1 MIKICGAEFLISAS
15 EISQINDFAKSEVAF
30 LGRSNVG
37 KSSFINAI
45 VNQKNLAKS
54 SAIPGKTQLI
64 NFFEVN
70 FKDEIL
76 SKNGENSAQNF
87 SLIFVDLPG
96 FGYAKVS
103 KKMHFIWQKNLD
115 EFIKNRTGI
124 KLFVHLID
132 SRQFDLEIDENADSY
147 IRSFLRPDQALIKF
161 YTKSDKL
168 NQKEKAAVLKH
179 DPSAK
184 FMSIKNEKQI
194 LKRHLEE
201 KVVRACKSEIKRYI

>member
-1 MIKICGAEFLISAS
+1 
-15 EISQINDFAKSEVAF
+15 
-30 LGRSNVG
+30 
-37 KSSFINAI
+37 
-45 VNQKNLAKS
+45 
-54 SAIPGKTQLI
+54 
-64 NFFEVN
+64 
-70 FKDEIL
+70 
-76 SKNGENSAQNF
+76 
-87 SLIFVDLPG
+87 
-96 FGYAKVS
+96 
-103 KKMHFIWQKNLD
+103 MHFIWQKNLD

-194 LKRHLEE
+194 LNAREMIVKTALGGES
-201 KVVRACKSEIKRYI
+201 C

>member
-1 MIKICGAEFLISAS
+1 M
-15 EISQINDFAKSEVAF
+15 
-30 LGRSNVG
+30 
-37 KSSFINAI
+37 KSSFINAV

-179 DPSAK
+179 DPLAK

-194 LKRHLEE
+194 LNAR
-201 KVVRACKSEIKRYI
+201 EIIVKTALGGESC

>member
-15 EISQINDFAKSEVAF
+15 EISQISDFAKSEIAF

-37 KSSFINAI
+37 KSSFINAV

-76 SKNGENSAQNF
+76 SENGENSAQNF

-194 LKRHLEE
+194 LNAREMIVTTALGGES
-201 KVVRACKSEIKRYI
+201 C

>member
-15 EISQINDFAKSEVAF
+15 EISQISDFAKSEIAF

-194 LKRHLEE
+194 FNAREMIVKTALGGES
-201 KVVRACKSEIKRYI
+201 C

>member
-15 EISQINDFAKSEVAF
+15 EISQINDFAKSEIAF

-76 SKNGENSAQNF
+76 SENGENSAQNF

-132 SRQFDLEIDENADSY
+132 SRRLLICITSIGVRFMTLADC
-147 IRSFLRPDQALIKF
+147 ILLQLLMQR
-161 YTKSDKL
+161 KL
-168 NQKEKAAVLKH
+168 FRMCL
-179 DPSAK
+179 
-184 FMSIKNEKQI
+184 
-194 LKRHLEE
+194 
-201 KVVRACKSEIKRYI
+201 

>member
-15 EISQINDFAKSEVAF
+15 EISQINDFAKSEIAF

-37 KSSFINAI
+37 KSSFINAV

-76 SKNGENSAQNF
+76 SENGENSAQNF

-194 LKRHLEE
+194 LNAREMIVKTALGGES
-201 KVVRACKSEIKRYI
+201 C

>member
-37 KSSFINAI
+37 KSSFINAV

-76 SKNGENSAQNF
+76 SGNGENSAQNF

-194 LKRHLEE
+194 LNAR
-201 KVVRACKSEIKRYI
+201 EIIVKMALGGESC

>member
-15 EISQINDFAKSEVAF
+15 EISQINDFAKSEIAF

-76 SKNGENSAQNF
+76 SKNGENSVQNF

-132 SRQFDLEIDENADSY
+132 SRQFDLEIDENANSY

-168 NQKEKAAVLKH
+168 NQKEKAAVLKY

-194 LKRHLEE
+194 FNAREMIVKTALGGES
-201 KVVRACKSEIKRYI
+201 C